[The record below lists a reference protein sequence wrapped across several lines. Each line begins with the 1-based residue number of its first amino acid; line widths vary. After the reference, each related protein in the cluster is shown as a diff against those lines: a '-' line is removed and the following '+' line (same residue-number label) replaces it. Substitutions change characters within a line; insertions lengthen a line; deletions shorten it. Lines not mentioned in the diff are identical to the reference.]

1 MSEESRGIE
10 PAGTESARAEPVRT
24 EPVRTEPVRTE
35 LPRLVAN
42 SWLVANREFRERVR
56 SRLFF
61 VSTAMLALLAVV
73 VALTPVLIRVVDRGG
88 TTVKIAVASGDEQ
101 LTTSAIT
108 ILDGILNPPTTEGRA
123 DPYTFVPASTVDAT
137 AANVADGVYDGALVA
152 VRRPTGQITF
162 QLLTGERI
170 GTDRIQLIQ
179 VGTLAIGIFDWIK
192 VNGNGVT
199 SAFFTPEF
207 ASAQIGGGGGVAA
220 APIAASE
227 YAGRRIVGV
236 VFVVLIFITLVIYG
250 MWVAAGVVAEKSS
263 RVMELLI
270 SAASPSELV
279 IGKVV
284 GIGLA
289 GLVQYVA
296 ILVPA
301 LATLLL
307 QDRIAAALLG
317 ASSGGMDLS
326 LAALTP
332 GLLAAYGAFW
342 ILGFILYA
350 LIYAAAGSLVSRAED
365 LQVLALP
372 LSLVAIGGYL
382 QAVMALSGGISPMVR
397 FASYVPFWS
406 PFVMLTRLTVGRVEP
421 WEIVLSFGLLIAAI
435 PLVGVIAV
443 RVYSAGVLLYG
454 QRPGA
459 RAIIGA
465 VVRPPA

>member
-1 MSEESRGIE
+1 VRPE
-10 PAGTESARAEPVRT
+10 PLVPPG
-24 EPVRTEPVRTE
+24 
-35 LPRLVAN
+35 LVAN
-42 SWLVANREFRERVR
+42 SWLVATREFHERVR

-61 VSTAMLALLAVV
+61 VSTVLLALLAVV
-73 VALTPVLIRVVDRGG
+73 VSLTPVLIKMADRG
-88 TTVKIAVASGDEQ
+88 TTTTIAVASNEGT
-101 LTTSAIT
+101 LTQYSIE
-108 ILDGILNPPTTEGRA
+108 ILKGYLNPEQPGEGPE
-123 DPYTFVPASTVDAT
+123 PYRFLAVPLDDNHPDRIS
-137 AANVADGVYDGALVA
+137 DGAYDGALITT
-152 VRRPTGQITF
+152 RRANGQIAF
-162 QLLTGERI
+162 QLLTGETL
-170 GTDRIQLIQ
+170 GADRVQQIQ
-179 VGTLAIGIFDWIK
+179 VAAFAIGIFDWIQN
-192 VNGNGVT
+192 NGGVG
-199 SAFFTPEF
+199 SAGEFFTPAF
-207 ASAQIGGGGGVAA
+207 GSAQVGGGGDGSSAG
-220 APIAASE
+220 PIGASE

-301 LATLLL
+301 LTTLLL
-307 QDRIAAALLG
+307 QDRIASALLG
-317 ASSGGMDLS
+317 GSSGAELS

-372 LSLVAIGGYL
+372 LSLIAITGYL
-382 QAVMALSGGISPMVR
+382 QAVMALSGGISPLLRV
-397 FASYVPFWS
+397 ASYVPFWS
-406 PFVMLTRLTVGRVEP
+406 PFIMLTRLTVGRVEP
-421 WEIVLSFGLLIAAI
+421 WELVLSFGLLAASI
-435 PLVGVIAV
+435 PIVGLVAV

-459 RAIIGA
+459 RAIVGA
-465 VVRPPA
+465 ILRPPV